1 MLALLGFTSITKLTL
16 SLLSNLQQSTAAPL
30 PRLKWPES
38 LSVFCGQIALQG
50 YLTVFARDRPF
61 TQFIMA
67 VIGECSRYT
76 TYTFAKCD
84 RSLKAELST
93 IMPLLVAT

>member
-30 PRLKWPES
+30 PRLKWPEVES
-38 LSVFCGQIALQG
+38 LCGQIALQG
-50 YLTVFARDRPF
+50 YLTVFACDRPF

-67 VIGECSRYT
+67 VSGECYRYT